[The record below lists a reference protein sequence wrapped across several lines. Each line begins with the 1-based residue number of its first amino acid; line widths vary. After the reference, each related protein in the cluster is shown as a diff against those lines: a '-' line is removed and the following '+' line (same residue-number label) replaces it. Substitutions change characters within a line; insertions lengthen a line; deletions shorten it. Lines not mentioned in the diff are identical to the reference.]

1 MNAPSIDRTHPDL
14 GLVRPRTGAVLL
26 AVAGVVFLV
35 FPLLRPW
42 VPEDVTTPELAA
54 AFASGRWIAAH
65 LCGAA
70 GFWLLPAAFLGLHE
84 RLAGTRGQAPASGAV
99 VTGWLG
105 AGLVLPY
112 FGAEVFG
119 VHAIARN
126 AVTTGS
132 LDFLTTI
139 DAVRMQPVAMTLFG
153 LGLLAVG
160 ASGLLAAV
168 AVWRGGLVP
177 RWPGIPLATGMVLY
191 LPQFFTPPAGRIAHG
206 VLLAVGCWL
215 VAWALSSSAEG
226 DLDRPATPV
235 RRG

>member
-1 MNAPSIDRTHPDL
+1 MNAPSIDRTRPDL

-26 AVAGVVFLV
+26 AVAGVLFLV

-42 VPEDVTTPELAA
+42 VPEDVATPELAA

-70 GFWLLPAAFLGLHE
+70 GFWLLPAAFLALRE

-112 FGAEVFG
+112 FGAEIFG
-119 VHAIARN
+119 VHAIARD

-132 LDFLTTI
+132 LDFLPTI

-160 ASGLLAAV
+160 AGGVLAAV

-177 RWPGIPLATGMVLY
+177 RWTGIPFAAGLVLY

-206 VLLAVGCWL
+206 ALLAVGCWL
-215 VAWALSSSAEG
+215 VAWALSTNAEG
-226 DLDRPATPV
+226 DLDRPVTPV

>member
-1 MNAPSIDRTHPDL
+1 MTAPSIDRTHPDL

-26 AVAGVVFLV
+26 AVAGALFLA

-42 VPEDVTTPELAA
+42 VPEDVATPELAA

-70 GFWLLPAAFLGLHE
+70 GFWLLPAAFLALRG
-84 RLAGTRGQAPASGAV
+84 RLDGTRGRAPSSGAV
-99 VTGWLG
+99 VTSWLG

-112 FGAEVFG
+112 FGAEIFG
-119 VHAIARN
+119 VHAIARDV
-126 AVTTGS
+126 VTTGA
-132 LDFLTTI
+132 LDFLPTI
-139 DAVRMQPVAMTLFG
+139 DAVRTQPVAMTLFG
-153 LGLLAVG
+153 AGLLLVG
-160 ASGLLAAV
+160 ASGVLAAV
-168 AVWRGGLVP
+168 AAWRGGLAP
-177 RWPGIPLATGMVLY
+177 RWVGIPLAAGLVLY

-215 VAWALSSSAEG
+215 VAWSLPSNAEG
-226 DLDRPATPV
+226 DRHR